1 MTDTSEARNF
11 TPTGVEASAVT
22 DLIAS
27 LRSSLTD
34 GVDTGQRRL
43 AEYSSDASNYRIVP
57 SAVVFPHSVD
67 ELSQIT
73 DEALERGVPL
83 HMRGAGTSIAGNAIG
98 RGLVVDTSRHL
109 NRIHSIDPEARTAV
123 VDPGVVVARLQDAAK
138 PHGLRF
144 GPDPSTWTRCTIGG
158 MAGNNACGSHSL
170 SFGRTAENIVDLDV
184 IDGLGRRFTA
194 ADDLSVVPGL
204 DEFTRRHLAT
214 IRLEFGR
221 FGRQVSGYALEAL
234 LPERQHSLKDLLV
247 GSEGTLAVITRAT
260 VKLVPVPNAPVTVVL
275 SYPSMVAAAN
285 DVPAL
290 LACKPGAIEGL
301 DARLVTAV
309 REKNGAAAV
318 ASLPE
323 GAGWLLVEMPGESPQ
338 DALDRAHALVAASSS
353 MGHMIEPDAAR
364 ARPIWRIREDGV
376 GLAGRPGGK
385 QAWPG
390 FEDAAV
396 PPERLGEYLER
407 FEQLTA
413 SHDIDGMS
421 YGHFGDGCIHV
432 RLTFPLQFGGEAMRS
447 FMLDAGDL
455 IAEFGG
461 SISGEHGDGRAR
473 SELLPK
479 MYSPEAIRAFGELKA
494 LFDPKNVLNP
504 DVLVDPAPL
513 DLDLRRP
520 HALPIPRVRGGFAF
534 EHDGGDFTNAMHR
547 CVGMGKCRADNGP
560 AGGFMCPSYLA
571 TRDEKDS
578 TRGRARVL
586 QEVANGSL
594 VGSGWSSKELHE
606 SLDLCLSCKACSTD
620 CPAGVDMA
628 QYKSEALYRSYQ
640 GKLRPMSHYVLGQL
654 PRWTP
659 LMSALAPLVN
669 AAMSVSWVRR
679 LALPLAG
686 VDRRRRIPRVSSSTF
701 LAERRRAVRRGEV
714 PAAGSARQADAKRVM
729 VWADSFSNG
738 FAPGVDHD
746 VVRVLEAAGLEVV
759 TPEQSVCCGLT
770 WISTGQLDG
779 ARARLEQLMEVFT
792 PIVDSGVPIIGVEPS
807 CTAVLR
813 SDLLELFPEDE
824 RARRIAESTFTLAE
838 VLTGRAPVTPD
849 ASWSV
854 PSLDG
859 LELVVQP
866 HCHQY
871 AVLGFQAD
879 RALLADAG
887 ATITEL
893 AGCCGLAGNFG
904 LEQGHYETSVAVAEN
919 ALLPALRAAP
929 KDSVFLADGFSC
941 RTQAEQLGDT
951 EGKHLA
957 TLIAERLSPRG

>member
-1 MTDTSEARNF
+1 MSGATDF
-11 TPTGVEASAVT
+11 VPTTVDADAAN
-22 DLIAS
+22 DLVAA
-27 LRSSLTD
+27 LRSRID
-34 GVDTGQRRL
+34 GDVDTASRRL
-43 AEYSSDASNYRIVP
+43 AEYSTDASNYRIVP
-57 SAVVFPHSVD
+57 SAVAFPRTVD
-67 ELSQIT
+67 ELATIT
-73 DEALERGVPL
+73 DEARERGVPL
-83 HMRGAGTSIAGNAIG
+83 HLRGAGTSIAGNAIG

-109 NRIHSIDPEARTAV
+109 NRIHSIDAEARTAR

-138 PHGLRF
+138 PYGLRF

-170 SFGRTAENIVDLDV
+170 SFGRTAENIVDLDI

-204 DEFTRRHLAT
+204 NEFVRRHLAT

-247 GSEGTLAVITRAT
+247 GSEGTLGVITGAT
-260 VKLVPVPNAPVTVVL
+260 VRLVPMPNAPVTVVL
-275 SYPSMVAAAN
+275 GYPSMVAAAN

-290 LACKPGAIEGL
+290 LACKPGAVEGL

-309 REKNGAAAV
+309 REAKGAAAV
-318 ASLPE
+318 ESLPE
-323 GAGWLLVEMPGESPQ
+323 GAGWLLIEMPGESLE
-338 DALDRAHALVAASSS
+338 DALERSHALVAASSAIS
-353 MGHMIEPDAAR
+353 HMIQPDAAL

-376 GLAGRPGGK
+376 GLAGRPGGT

-396 PPERLGEYLER
+396 PPDRLGEYLER

-413 SHDIDGMS
+413 KHGIDGMS

-432 RLTFPLQFGGEAMRS
+432 RLTFPLHESGKGMRA

-455 IAEFGG
+455 VAEFGG

-473 SELLPK
+473 GELLPK
-479 MYSPEAIRAFGELKA
+479 MYSPAAIEAFRELKA

-534 EHDGGDFTNAMHR
+534 EHDGGDFTNAVHR
-547 CVGMGKCRADNGP
+547 CVGMGKCRADNGG
-560 AGGFMCPSYLA
+560 AGGFMCPSYQA

-578 TRGRARVL
+578 TRARARVL

-594 VGSGWSSKELHE
+594 GPGAWSSREVDE

-628 QYKSEALYRSYQ
+628 QYKSEALYRAYK
-640 GKLRPMSHYVLGQL
+640 GRVRPMRHYVLGQL

-659 LMSALAPLVN
+659 LMSALAPIVN
-669 AAMSVSWVRR
+669 ATMSVDWLRR
-679 LALPLAG
+679 LVLPIAG
-686 VDRRRRIPRVSSSTF
+686 VDKRRRIPRVAPRTF
-701 LAERRRAVRRGEV
+701 REHRRRAVRRGRAVAPDSPVRAET
-714 PAAGSARQADAKRVM
+714 SRVM
-729 VWADSFSNG
+729 VWTDSFSNG
-738 FAPGVDHD
+738 FAPGVGAD

-779 ARARLEQLMEVFT
+779 ARARLTRLMDAFAPV
-792 PIVDSGVPIIGVEPS
+792 VDAGVPIVGVEPS

-813 SDLLELFPEDE
+813 SDLLDLFPDDP
-824 RARRIAESTFTLAE
+824 RAKRIAASTFTLAE
-838 VLTGRAPVTPD
+838 VLSSAAPVKPAD
-849 ASWSV
+849 DWSM

-859 LELVVQP
+859 VELIVQP

-871 AVLGFQAD
+871 SVLGFHAD
-879 RALLADAG
+879 RALLDAAG
-887 ATITEL
+887 ASVTQL

-904 LEQGHYETSVAVAEN
+904 LEKGHYETSVAVAEN
-919 ALLPALRAAP
+919 ALLPALRQAP
-929 KDSVFLADGFSC
+929 DGARFLADGFSC

-951 EGKHLA
+951 TGVHLA
-957 TLIAERLSPRG
+957 TLIAERL